1 MALSGH
7 ANRADECPLLGVKR
21 TSLIRSLMTQSRHF
35 DRKLTGVSYSL
46 ALPTQEVPYTNGERH
61 AEGDRHIMQGG
72 GDNEDRAFCLLAD
85 DLLAASFEGKCAV
98 CL

>member
-1 MALSGH
+1 M
-7 ANRADECPLLGVKR
+7 
-21 TSLIRSLMTQSRHF
+21 Q
-35 DRKLTGVSYSL
+35 
-46 ALPTQEVPYTNGERH
+46 
-61 AEGDRHIMQGG
+61 GDRHIMQGG